1 MEKLQTRDEGI
12 SGLATGSYY
21 STLVFTIQKKKKKK
35 AMQTEINDFLDQ
47 RTNIIGKTITLK
59 YQGSDA
65 SGETY
70 QPRSAYLEQKP
81 LWP

>member
-1 MEKLQTRDEGI
+1 MEKVQTRDEGI

-21 STLVFTIQKKKKKK
+21 STLVFTIQKKK

-47 RTNIIGKTITLK
+47 RTNIVGKTITLK